1 MNIEIVPPKRTLRAH
16 MRHIIVGIR
25 RFLREKTRQPRRIIL
40 GKRVFHG
47 SRASHVIRDAII
59 SNKPLLVSR
68 YGTTEATIIKFFL
81 HNETA
86 GECNFPAPM
95 KDLIMKNSGFFPG
108 SDEALSRF
116 CRESLAVMS
125 EIDILGV
132 RSNPIEH
139 QYWALEKL
147 MMQSAQMPKKLVDLS
162 ELMPIGRKQSWTK
175 ALAGRRVLVI
185 HPFANTI
192 RAQYKNRKLIFPG
205 SEFLP
210 DINLDVIR
218 AVQSAGANQGRAGF
232 SDWFAARD
240 AMVDEIQKRDFDIA
254 LIGAGAYGMFL
265 GAECKKLGRQA
276 IHIGGA
282 TQLLFGI
289 LGRRWTEEFGKSS
302 RDIRGHFNGYW
313 VGAAQ
318 DEIPENERSVE
329 GGGYWV

>member
-1 MNIEIVPPKRTLRAH
+1 MA
-16 MRHIIVGIR
+16 
-25 RFLREKTRQPRRIIL
+25 
-40 GKRVFHG
+40 HG
-47 SRASHVIRDAII
+47 SRASHVIRNAVLR
-59 SNKPLLVSR
+59 NEPLLVSR

-81 HNETA
+81 QNETA
-86 GECNFPAPM
+86 GECKFPTSL
-95 KDLIMKNSGFFPG
+95 KNLIMKNSGFFPG

-116 CRESLAVMS
+116 CRESLVVMS
-125 EIDILGV
+125 EIDVLGV

-139 QYWALEKL
+139 QYWALEQL
-147 MMQSAQMPKKLVDLS
+147 MMRSAQMPKKLVDLS
-162 ELMPIGRKQSWTK
+162 ELMPIGRKQSWTRV
-175 ALAGRRVLVI
+175 LAGKRVLVI

-192 RAQYKNRKLIFPG
+192 RAQYKNRTLIFPG

-210 DINLDVIR
+210 DMKLDVIR

-302 RDIRGHFNGYW
+302 RDIRRHFNEYW